1 MSLTVSHPA
10 DGGSFDQHA
19 LAVPVQVALQVLLFL
34 GLNAELQVNVVGKLC
49 EIAEAFFSTA
59 HAVAQETWSLS
70 IRMKCIFTTRDD
82 NCNHTRG
89 AQICCQYLLREREST
104 K

>member
-1 MSLTVSHPA
+1 MSHPA

-19 LAVPVQVALQVLLFL
+19 LAVPVQVVLQVLLFL

-49 EIAEAFFSTA
+49 EVAEAFFSTA

-70 IRMKCIFTTRDD
+70 IGNVCLQPETTTVIIPGVHKCVVNI
-82 NCNHTRG
+82 
-89 AQICCQYLLREREST
+89 Y
-104 K
+104 